1 MDTVRC
7 VIVGKTTVG
16 KTTLLKRAAY
26 DFGPVIPTIGVD
38 NQLFDY
44 KGIYF
49 QCWDTS
55 GVDKFK
61 AVADMFVQHTQII
74 IYMYDAGRPE
84 TLEVESIPQGAI
96 IVANIYN
103 YEGEIEEGHIPVNAY
118 DRSTVDALLDLVIEK
133 VPRQQEIRKSGKV
146 QTQECCS
153 CF

>member
-38 NQLFDY
+38 NQLFEY
-44 KGIYF
+44 KGVYF

-55 GVDKFK
+55 GIDKFK
-61 AVADMFVQHTQII
+61 TVVGMFVHHAQLTV
-74 IYMYDAGRPE
+74 YMYDAGRPE
-84 TLEVESIPQGAI
+84 TLEIDNIPPGAI
-96 IVANIYN
+96 IVANVYN
-103 YEGEIEEGHIPVNAY
+103 YEGKIAEGHVPVNAY
-118 DRSTVDALLDLVIEK
+118 DRTSVDALLDLMIEK
-133 VPRQQEIRKSGKV
+133 APRQQEIRKSGKV
-146 QTQECCS
+146 QRECCS